1 MLNKCKQASFKSA
14 VIILAMLKAL
24 TDDVTLS
31 RGFIEVKNIIQP
43 YIMNGRNVC
52 DIVWLNNSAHQYVL

>member
-52 DIVWLNNSAHQYVL
+52 DIV